1 VLKRPELL
9 SPAGNLTKLK
19 IALEYGADAVYGS
32 VASFSLRTRS
42 AREFNLET
50 FKEAIDYTHA
60 KGKKFYA
67 TINAFPFNSQI
78 EPLKR
83 HLQTI
88 SAMKPDAFIIATPG
102 VMSLAKAIAPDI
114 EIHLST
120 QANVMNVLDAKIYH
134 DMGAKRIV
142 VAREMNL
149 KDVIKIKEEIPTLDI
164 EIFVHGSMCFAY
176 SGRCLVSSVQSG
188 RMSNRGSCANDCR
201 FKYELYAK
209 NEESGVLFR
218 LEEDENGTHI
228 MNSKDLCLISH
239 IKEIV
244 DSGVIDSFKIEGRTK
259 SEYYAACT
267 ARAYK
272 MAIDDAMDDKFD
284 AQIYENEINT
294 LKNRGFTDGY
304 LVHRP
309 YERVDTQNHVS
320 SLEEGTHQ
328 VNAISEDGEFFKC
341 KYKIFPGNSY
351 EIVAPT
357 GSVIEDSENEI
368 SKVYSQEGKKFI
380 KFKQLI
386 TKKGKIMSEIH
397 SGNENEISLGIKLPK
412 FSFLREKI

>member
-1 VLKRPELL
+1 
-9 SPAGNLTKLK
+9 
-19 IALEYGADAVYGS
+19 
-32 VASFSLRTRS
+32 
-42 AREFNLET
+42 
-50 FKEAIDYTHA
+50 
-60 KGKKFYA
+60 
-67 TINAFPFNSQI
+67 
-78 EPLKR
+78 
-83 HLQTI
+83 
-88 SAMKPDAFIIATPG
+88 MKPDAFIIATPG
-102 VMSLAKAIAPDI
+102 VMSLAKEIAPDI

-149 KDVIKIKEEIPTLDI
+149 KDVIKIKEEIPTLDV

-272 MAIDDAMDDKFD
+272 MAIDDAINDKFD

-309 YERVDTQNHVS
+309 YERTDTQNHTS

-341 KYKIFPGNSY
+341 KFKIFPGNSY

-368 SKVYSQEGKKFI
+368 SKVYSQDGKKFI

-386 TKKGKIMSEIH
+386 TKKGKVMSEIH
-397 SGNENEISLGIKLPK
+397 SGNENEISLGVQLPK